1 MTKTQYRGAN
11 GTVYPVLMVILGYF
25 ILTLLAFLFLSG
37 GSTWQ
42 AYLQLGTDVAA
53 VAVSTAVFLKLRDT
67 KTCAVVMLGS
77 GALAYTVI
85 VLFNSSDITFV
96 YAYAILFASMA
107 FLNKRIIL
115 WGNVVIIGSNLLRIL
130 LYYDLKAEGQ
140 QAVIVLF
147 SIVLSAVASI
157 RVICLLLRFNGE
169 NMASIM
175 EAAGRQEESSRK
187 MASVAENI
195 STYFS
200 QAMEMVDSLKECVD
214 TSNFSMSNIAE
225 STESTAESI
234 QEEAEMC
241 MEIRQITEKAEAEI
255 KSMTEASARTNGTL
269 AEGTE
274 EVRELKEQAGRVE
287 QASSVMVDVIGR
299 LTSQVEEVQWFVGS
313 ILNISGQTSLLA
325 LNASIEAARAGE
337 AGRGFAVVAEEIRQL
352 SEQTKEASNKITGI
366 IGLLNEDTRLANES
380 IDRSVESVVRQN
392 EMIENTR
399 SRFDDINK
407 EMGVLSENIRNTEQ
421 RMKEI
426 LKSTET
432 ISDNVSQLSATSEEV
447 AASSTEGLR
456 MSENAVSNMN
466 DCKGILEKIFLL
478 AQDLGGHGA

>member
-11 GTVYPVLMVILGYF
+11 GTVYPALMVILGYF
-25 ILTLLAFLFLSG
+25 ILTLLAFLILSG
-37 GSTWQ
+37 PTWQ
-42 AYLQLGTDVAA
+42 AYFQLGTDVAA
-53 VAVSTAVFLKLRDT
+53 VAVSTAVFLKMRDT
-67 KTCAVVMLGS
+67 KTCAVAMLGS

-85 VLFNSSDITFV
+85 VLFNSSDISFV

-107 FLNKRIIL
+107 FLNKRIII
-115 WGNVVIIGSNLLRIL
+115 WGNAVIIGSNLLRIL
-130 LYYDLKAEGQ
+130 LRYDLGTDGQ

-147 SIVLSAVASI
+147 SIALSAVASI
-157 RVICLLLRFNGE
+157 RVIRLLLRFNEE

-175 EAAGRQEESSRK
+175 EAAGRQEESNRK
-187 MASVAENI
+187 MTSVAEDI

-200 QAMEMVDSLKECVD
+200 QAMKMVDSLKECVD

-241 MEIRQITEKAEAEI
+241 MEIQQITEKAEAEI

-299 LTSQVEEVQWFVGS
+299 LTSQVDEVQGFVGS
-313 ILNISGQTSLLA
+313 ILSISSQTSLLA

-380 IDRSVESVVRQN
+380 IDRSVESVVKQN

-399 SRFDDINK
+399 RRFDDINK

-432 ISDNVSQLSATSEEV
+432 ISDNVSQLSAASEEV

-478 AQDLGGHGA
+478 AQDLGGHDA

>member
-1 MTKTQYRGAN
+1 M
-11 GTVYPVLMVILGYF
+11 MD
-25 ILTLLAFLFLSG
+25 TL
-37 GSTWQ
+37 
-42 AYLQLGTDVAA
+42 
-53 VAVSTAVFLKLRDT
+53 
-67 KTCAVVMLGS
+67 
-77 GALAYTVI
+77 
-85 VLFNSSDITFV
+85 
-96 YAYAILFASMA
+96 
-107 FLNKRIIL
+107 
-115 WGNVVIIGSNLLRIL
+115 
-130 LYYDLKAEGQ
+130 
-140 QAVIVLF
+140 
-147 SIVLSAVASI
+147 
-157 RVICLLLRFNGE
+157 
-169 NMASIM
+169 
-175 EAAGRQEESSRK
+175 EESLS
-187 MASVAENI
+187 
-195 STYFS
+195 
-200 QAMEMVDSLKECVD
+200 

-241 MEIRQITEKAEAEI
+241 MEIQQITEKAEAEI

-299 LTSQVEEVQWFVGS
+299 LTSQVDEVQGFVGS
-313 ILNISGQTSLLA
+313 ILSISSQTSLLA

-380 IDRSVESVVRQN
+380 IDRSVESVVKQN

-399 SRFDDINK
+399 RRFDDINK

-432 ISDNVSQLSATSEEV
+432 ISDNVSQLSAASEEV

-478 AQDLGGHGA
+478 AQDLGGHDA